1 MDRTTELQ
9 LIDELLAIK
18 AGRTFYLDEEVTRN
32 PVSHYVSEERFNLER
47 EKLFRQVPLIAAH
60 SSELA
65 EPGSFLRRDIAGLPV
80 LLTRD
85 RQGGANA
92 FLNVCRHRGTQL
104 VEADSGCQHK
114 FTCPYHAW
122 TYSSAG
128 KLLAAPHFKEG
139 FTGEEKSDYG
149 LKRLT
154 CEERHGFIWVRAEG
168 EGPAD
173 VEGFLGGLSPEL
185 DALQIDDMFVASN
198 ETIEVEA
205 NWKLIVEGGIEAY
218 HFKVA
223 HRETIGPHF
232 EDNLSTYRMFGDHMR
247 SILMRSS
254 MARLDPDTRDEWRLR
269 DHAQVLYNLL
279 PTSSLLVQQD
289 HIASIHSEPLGPS
302 TTRLRLVTLAPKA
315 DAHKTDH
322 WAQNHTITKTT
333 LMEDFVLNAS
343 MQKGLASGAI
353 DHMTFGR
360 FEGALDAYNNVV
372 ESYLEGPP
380 PMAEAVG

>member
-1 MDRTTELQ
+1 MERDTELQ
-9 LIDELLAIK
+9 LIDELLEIK
-18 AGRTFYLDEEVTRN
+18 GNGTFYLDETVTRN
-32 PVSHYVSEERFNLER
+32 PVLHYTSQARFDLER
-47 EKLFRQVPLIAAH
+47 ARLFRRVPLIAAH
-60 SSELA
+60 ASELA
-65 EPGSFLRRDIAGLPV
+65 EPGSFVRKQIAGLAL

-85 RQGGANA
+85 KEGGANA

-104 VEADSGCQHK
+104 VEATSGCQHK

-128 KLLAAPHFKEG
+128 KLIAAPHFKEG
-139 FTGEEKSDYG
+139 FTGEDKGDYG
-149 LKRLT
+149 LKRIA

-168 EGPAD
+168 EGPLD

-185 DALQIDDMFVASN
+185 GALEIGEMFVASD

-223 HRETIGPHF
+223 HRDTIGPYF

-254 MARLDPDTRDEWRLR
+254 MARLDPETRDSWRLR

-289 HIASIHSEPLGPS
+289 HIAWIQSEPLSPS
-302 TTRLRLVTLAPKA
+302 KTRLRLATLAPKA
-315 DAHKTDH
+315 QAHKADH
-322 WAQNHTITKTT
+322 WAHNHQITKVT
-333 LMEDFVLNAS
+333 LMEDFVLNES
-343 MQKGLASGAI
+343 MQRGAASGAI

-360 FEGALDAYNNVV
+360 FEGALDAYNRVV
-372 ESYLEGPP
+372 ERY
-380 PMAEAVG
+380 VGAAA

>member
-1 MDRTTELQ
+1 MDRDTELQ
-9 LIDELLAIK
+9 LIDELLEIK
-18 AGRTFYLDEEVTRN
+18 ATSTFNLDEEVTRN
-32 PVSHYVSEERFNLER
+32 PAGHYTDQARFDLER
-47 EKLFRQVPLIAAH
+47 ERLFRRVPLIAAH

-65 EPGSFLRRDIAGLPV
+65 EAGSFVRKEIAGLPV

-85 RQGGANA
+85 KQGGVNA

-122 TYSSAG
+122 TYSSTG
-128 KLLAAPHFKEG
+128 KLLSAPHFREG
-139 FTGEEKSDYG
+139 FTGEDKSDYG
-149 LKRLT
+149 LGRLT
-154 CEERHGFIWVRAEG
+154 CVERHGFIWVRAEG
-168 EGPAD
+168 DAPMD
-173 VEGFLGGLSPEL
+173 VEGFLGGLDPEL
-185 DALQIDDMFVASN
+185 GALEIEDMFIASE
-198 ETIEVEA
+198 ETIEIEA

-223 HRETIGPHF
+223 HRDTIAPYF

-254 MARLDPDTRDEWRLR
+254 MARLDPVTREEWRLR

-289 HIASIHSEPLGPS
+289 HIAWIHSEPLGPS
-302 TTRLRLVTLAPKA
+302 KTRLRLVTLAPTA
-315 DAHKTDH
+315 DAHRTDH
-322 WAQNHTITKTT
+322 WAENHQITKTT

-343 MQKGLASGAI
+343 MQKGLQSGAL
-353 DHMTFGR
+353 DHITFGR
-360 FEGALDAYNNVV
+360 FEGALYAYNQVV
-372 ESYLEGPP
+372 ARYLEGEASL
-380 PMAEAVG
+380 AEAAE